1 MGLWQMWLRTSS
13 AGEVLTRTGPYH
25 PQCHRQCLMPQPSTL
40 SHLISKLVLS
50 KPDQAGLILALLE
63 LSFVWDLDHRLHVL
77 YSGTDGHDDSALGFP
92 KFPDYL
98 PGAKRA

>member
-1 MGLWQMWLRTSS
+1 
-13 AGEVLTRTGPYH
+13 
-25 PQCHRQCLMPQPSTL
+25 MPQPSTL